1 MKPNERDIMGKV
13 FVKAVAPH
21 RQKVLQGD
29 KEMRLQQLANRMMAD
44 QMRQGGQSPTG
55 DMFTQGRDKLMRDM
69 VMNPEAH
76 NIKFMGERVPFEGQT
91 LGSSLSEPDVAGEQA
106 AIDDEFRDGETLE
119 SNNMMRDTRSADSYK
134 TGDTMTPQDKLMS
147 EIMDEKGNLKPE
159 SQFMDDEDEEED
171 DRPQSEEDLM
181 DRMARKAVHHIS
193 SFRDA
198 WMVIKNQGPY
208 DKEGR
213 YLEHMDTTLC
223 PAAAAYINSDAYRNL
238 QPGEDEGF
246 FCDTCDYCYPR
257 AQRWKE
263 TGGAKENDLTRFLG
277 GGRGS
282 SPVR

>member
-13 FVKAVAPH
+13 FVKAIAPH

-29 KEMRLQQLANRMMAD
+29 KEFRLQQLANRMMAD

-106 AIDDEFRDGETLE
+106 AIDDEFSDTSPKSLADIPPPA
-119 SNNMMRDTRSADSYK
+119 SNDPKDVEDFRNRTTDFL
-134 TGDTMTPQDKLMS
+134 QQQKLLS
-147 EIMDEKGNLKPE
+147 EILNEKGNLKPD
-159 SQFMDDEDEEED
+159 SQFMDSEEDEEED
-171 DRPQSEEDLM
+171 DRPQSEDDLM

-198 WMVIKNQGPY
+198 WAVMKNDPY
-208 DKEGR
+208 DSEGR
-213 YLEHMDTTLC
+213 YLEHRNIKLC
-223 PAAAAYINSDAYRNL
+223 PKAEAYLASGQRLDKDPN
-238 QPGEDEGF
+238 
-246 FCDTCDYCYPR
+246 FCDNCDFCYG
-257 AQRWKE
+257 K
-263 TGGAKENDLTRFLG
+263 
-277 GGRGS
+277 
-282 SPVR
+282 

>member
-29 KEMRLQQLANRMMAD
+29 KEFRLQQLANRMMAD

-76 NIKFMGERVPFEGQT
+76 NIKFLGERVPFEGQT

-106 AIDDEFRDGETLE
+106 AIDSQFSEPMDDPDFKENMTEEE
-119 SNNMMRDTRSADSYK
+119 SFALAEKHGGQPPTPK
-134 TGDTMTPQDKLMS
+134 TAQDKLLS
-147 EIMDEKGNLKPE
+147 EILDEKGNLKPD
-159 SQFMDDEDEEED
+159 SRFMDREEDEEED
-171 DRPQSEEDLM
+171 DRPQSEDDLM

-198 WMVIKNQGPY
+198 WMVIKTM
-208 DKEGR
+208 K
-213 YLEHMDTTLC
+213 
-223 PAAAAYINSDAYRNL
+223 
-238 QPGEDEGF
+238 
-246 FCDTCDYCYPR
+246 
-257 AQRWKE
+257 
-263 TGGAKENDLTRFLG
+263 
-277 GGRGS
+277 
-282 SPVR
+282 

>member
-1 MKPNERDIMGKV
+1 MKQNERDIMGKV
-13 FVKAVAPH
+13 FVKAIAPH

-29 KEMRLQQLANRMMAD
+29 KEFRLQQLANRMMAD
-44 QMRQGGQSPTG
+44 QMRQSGQSPTG

-106 AIDDEFRDGETLE
+106 AIDANFGNSPEEQEVLQR
-119 SNNMMRDTRSADSYK
+119 NRDTSPQTA
-134 TGDTMTPQDKLMS
+134 QDKLLS
-147 EIMDEKGNLKPE
+147 EILDEKGNLKPA
-159 SQFMDDEDEEED
+159 SQFMDREEDEEED
-171 DRPQSEEDLM
+171 DRPQSEDDLM

-198 WMVIKNQGPY
+198 WMVMKNEQEP
-208 DKEGR
+208 E
-213 YLEHMDTTLC
+213 
-223 PAAAAYINSDAYRNL
+223 
-238 QPGEDEGF
+238 
-246 FCDTCDYCYPR
+246 FCDFCGDPYRCSCPSKR
-257 AQRWKE
+257 EMNERIIQ
-263 TGGAKENDLTRFLG
+263 ENELKRFLG

>member
-1 MKPNERDIMGKV
+1 MGKV
-13 FVKAVAPH
+13 FVKAIAPH

-29 KEMRLQQLANRMMAD
+29 KEFRLQQLANRMMAD

-55 DMFTQGRDKLMRDM
+55 DIFTQGRDKLMRDM

-106 AIDDEFRDGETLE
+106 AIDAEFKDGETLE
-119 SNNMMRDTRSADSYK
+119 SNNMMRDTRSAESYK
-134 TGDTMTPQDKLMS
+134 TGDTTAQDKLMS
-147 EIMDEKGNLKPE
+147 EIMDEKGNLKPD
-159 SQFMDDEDEEED
+159 SQFMDREEDEEEED
-171 DRPQSEEDLM
+171 DRPQSEDDLM

-198 WMVIKNQGPY
+198 WMVMKNEQEP
-208 DKEGR
+208 E
-213 YLEHMDTTLC
+213 
-223 PAAAAYINSDAYRNL
+223 
-238 QPGEDEGF
+238 
-246 FCDTCDYCYPR
+246 FCDNCADPYQCSCPSKR
-257 AQRWKE
+257 EMNERIIQ
-263 TGGAKENDLTRFLG
+263 ENELKRFLG

>member
-1 MKPNERDIMGKV
+1 MKPNERDLMSKV
-13 FVKAVAPH
+13 FVKAIAPH

-29 KEMRLQQLANRMMAD
+29 KEFRLQQIANRMMAD
-44 QMRQGGQSPTG
+44 QMRASGQSPTG

-106 AIDDEFRDGETLE
+106 AIDANFGNRD
-119 SNNMMRDTRSADSYK
+119 
-134 TGDTMTPQDKLMS
+134 MTPQDKLMS
-147 EIMDEKGNLKPE
+147 EIMDKKGNLKPD
-159 SQFMDDEDEEED
+159 SQFMDHDDMHDEALADWEARQSDIDFARKEGNTEGFEGKPYHEIEQEELNADKERFYAKFPHLKPQED
-171 DRPQSEEDLM
+171 DRPQSDDDLM

-198 WMVIKNQGPY
+198 WMVIKNEQEP
-208 DKEGR
+208 E
-213 YLEHMDTTLC
+213 
-223 PAAAAYINSDAYRNL
+223 
-238 QPGEDEGF
+238 
-246 FCDTCDYCYPR
+246 FCDFCGDPYRCSCPSKR
-257 AQRWKE
+257 EMNERIIQ
-263 TGGAKENDLTRFLG
+263 ENELKRFLG

>member
-13 FVKAVAPH
+13 FVKAIAPH

-29 KEMRLQQLANRMMAD
+29 KEFRLQQLANRMMAD

-106 AIDDEFRDGETLE
+106 AIDANFGNSPEEQEVLQR
-119 SNNMMRDTRSADSYK
+119 NRDTSPKSLADIPPPASNDPK
-134 TGDTMTPQDKLMS
+134 DVEDFRNRTTDFLQQQKLLS
-147 EIMDEKGNLKPE
+147 EILNEKGNLKPD
-159 SQFMDDEDEEED
+159 SQFMDSEEDEEED
-171 DRPQSEEDLM
+171 DRPQSEDDLM

-198 WMVIKNQGPY
+198 WMVIKTM
-208 DKEGR
+208 K
-213 YLEHMDTTLC
+213 
-223 PAAAAYINSDAYRNL
+223 
-238 QPGEDEGF
+238 
-246 FCDTCDYCYPR
+246 
-257 AQRWKE
+257 
-263 TGGAKENDLTRFLG
+263 
-277 GGRGS
+277 
-282 SPVR
+282 